1 MSVWEELAHDEEADD
16 AAEDVVASLDEEVTQ
31 DDLEDDSSLESDV
44 QRRLEVASLYKT
56 LLSDSFF
63 TKDSEAARIVTK
75 RLRRFV
81 TAELKAL
88 LGMGAPPQAESAFTP
103 AQTDALRRI
112 ADKVLE
118 KDGLSPATTT
128 PASPQPALR
137 QVEQPREVA
146 LRKRSVPATAPMA
159 KAEPAP
165 KPAARPVAQVAKP
178 SPKTT
183 TKGGPVGPTKAKVK
197 VTQVNKDAGD
207 GEKKIFRKEEVT
219 ENNRLV
225 QKYIDEK
232 GRPLGSESVAV
243 RDVTPQV
250 RPPDALP
257 MPSPHHIG
265 TIMESQSLNTAEI
278 SGERLGSIMTPQRRI
293 VG

>member
-1 MSVWEELAHDEEADD
+1 MSVWEELAHDGDAADDD
-16 AAEDVVASLDEEVTQ
+16 AAEEVVASLDEEAPGEEF
-31 DDLEDDSSLESDV
+31 EDDSSLESDV

-63 TKDSEAARIVTK
+63 TKDTEAARIVTK

-103 AQTDALRRI
+103 AQIDALRRI

-118 KDGLSPATTT
+118 KDGVSPAPTTST
-128 PASPQPALR
+128 APQPALR
-137 QVEQPREVA
+137 QVSEPQELA
-146 LRKRSVPATAPMA
+146 LRKRATPAAPVKKTEAAPQKPVA
-159 KAEPAP
+159 KATP
-165 KPAARPVAQVAKP
+165 KPPA
-178 SPKTT
+178 KTT
-183 TKGGPVGPTKAKVK
+183 PKGGPVGPTKARI
-197 VTQVNKDAGD
+197 TQVNKDAGE
-207 GEKKIFRKEEVT
+207 GEKKIFRKDEIT
-219 ENNRLV
+219 ENGRLI

-232 GRPLGSESVAV
+232 GKPLGPAEAVV

-250 RPPDALP
+250 RPADALP
-257 MPSPHHIG
+257 MPPPHHIG
-265 TIMESQSLNTAEI
+265 TIMETQSLNTAEI
-278 SGERLGSIMTPQRRI
+278 SGDRLGSIMTPQRRI